1 MSVRSRTAPA
11 AVPAG
16 RPALPARGQLRFG
29 LLGTPAAAAGL
40 LGISRLLPET
50 GFGLWLRLAAATLIV
65 FLPGRIVARCLGQR
79 TAAAT
84 LGWTAAVV
92 GGALAL
98 TFALGASLDLTLGC
112 ELGMG
117 AVGLV
122 WLMTPRHS
130 DGEGLPGGARFMRG
144 SLFLAG
150 TGLGVGVWFAQGLLH
165 GDSFFHLGR
174 IRKLDSL
181 GSLSLHDVGEFA
193 HGGLHPGYAF
203 PLWHGVLALVARL
216 AGVDP
221 TSVALHESSV
231 LAPLAVVVLFELG
244 WAVFRSTGFAFAVVL
259 AQVSVKVL
267 GPGHAGVYP
276 LLWQPGTAATQ
287 LFAPAAVALFFGY
300 LRRPSRLL
308 ALTLAADS
316 AALSLIHPTY
326 TLFLA
331 IPLTAFLLARL
342 AFTRGRDLRPGVG
355 ALATFGVPMA
365 LAYAWLQPIV
375 DQTYDV
381 HQGARA
387 LGRSLRHYRLDL
399 AVESLTR
406 YSLAAARVDR
416 SGALAVAAFVL
427 TPLAVLAWRRR
438 WSAFVLGGTVGVLAL
453 ELWPVVFPHFAA
465 AVSLSQARRAATF
478 VPFVVAF
485 VGGAGLI
492 ARFSRTLALTAALAC
507 GIWLQVAYGGDFG
520 LRAVPEQPAVPV
532 WIALYG
538 GAAALLAGAVLAW
551 LRRDSPVE
559 AGRARGITVAFAT
572 TLFVLPVVVH
582 GFSNWPAAPERGYT
596 VTPGLIR
603 FLQHDVPPRSVVFAD
618 MGASYEAIAFAPIY
632 AVAVP
637 PTHVARTRPN
647 QVYMRRHAWIRFLGK
662 PSLGV
667 PRRWGAGWVVLR
679 RSEPVAA
686 VEQQGL
692 KPVYEDRR
700 FVVFKMPP
708 PSVPLPPVTSP

>member
-1 MSVRSRTAPA
+1 MSARSRAVA
-11 AVPAG
+11 AVIPADEAASAVVG
-16 RPALPARGQLRFG
+16 RVRLSPLA
-29 LLGTPAAAAGL
+29 TPAAAAGL
-40 LGISRLLPET
+40 LGIARLLPAT

-65 FLPGRIVARCLGQR
+65 FLPGRIVARSFGQR
-79 TAAAT
+79 TLAAT
-84 LGWTAAVV
+84 LGWTAALV

-98 TFALGASLDLTLGC
+98 TFALGASLYLTLAC
-112 ELGMG
+112 ELGAG
-117 AVGLV
+117 AIGLV
-122 WLMTPRHS
+122 PLLISWHV
-130 DGEGLPGGARFMRG
+130 DGERLPGGARFMRG
-144 SLFLAG
+144 SLLVAG
-150 TGLGVGVWFAQGLLH
+150 VGLGIGIWFAQGILK
-165 GDSFFHLGR
+165 GDAFFHLGR
-174 IRKLDSL
+174 MRKLDAL

-203 PLWHGVLALVARL
+203 PLWHGVMALVARL

-221 TSVALHESSV
+221 TSVALHESSL
-231 LAPLAVVVLFELG
+231 LAPLALVIAFEMG
-244 WAVFRSTGFAFAVVL
+244 WAIFRSTGLAFAVVL
-259 AQVSVKVL
+259 AQVAVKVL
-267 GPGHAGVYP
+267 GPGHAGVYT

-287 LFAPAAVALFFGY
+287 LFAPAAVALFFGF

-308 ALTLAADS
+308 ALALAADS
-316 AALSLIHPTY
+316 GALSLVHPTY

-342 AFTRGRDLRPGVG
+342 ILTRGGDLRNGIG
-355 ALATFGVPMA
+355 ALAAFGVPMA

-381 HQGARA
+381 HQAARA
-387 LGRSLRHYRLDL
+387 LKRSLHHYNLDL
-399 AVESLTR
+399 VVQSLTR
-406 YSLAAARVDR
+406 YSLAPGRVDR
-416 SGALAVAAFVL
+416 SGAVAVAAFVL

-453 ELWPVVFPHFAA
+453 ELWPLVFPHFAA

-485 VGGAGLI
+485 VGGASLV
-492 ARFSRTLALTAALAC
+492 ARYSRALALTLALGC

-520 LRAVPEQPAVPV
+520 LRALREQPAIPV

-538 GAAALLAGAVLAW
+538 GAAALLVGGVLAW
-551 LRRDSPVE
+551 VRRDPPPREV
-559 AGRARGITVAFAT
+559 RARGVTVALAT
-572 TLFVLPVVVH
+572 TLFVLPIVVH
-582 GFSNWPAAPERGYT
+582 GFSSWSPEQARPYAL
-596 VTPGLIR
+596 TPGLIR
-603 FLQHDVPPRSVVFAD
+603 FLQHDVPPRSVVFGD
-618 MGASYEAIAFAPIY
+618 MGVSYEAIAFAPIY

-647 QVYMRRHAWIRFLGK
+647 QVYMRRHAWIRFLK
-662 PSLGV
+662 RPALGIA
-667 PRRWGAGWVVLR
+667 RRWAAGWVVLR

-692 KPVYEDRR
+692 LPVYKDRR

-708 PSVPLPPVTSP
+708 PSVPLPPVPLP